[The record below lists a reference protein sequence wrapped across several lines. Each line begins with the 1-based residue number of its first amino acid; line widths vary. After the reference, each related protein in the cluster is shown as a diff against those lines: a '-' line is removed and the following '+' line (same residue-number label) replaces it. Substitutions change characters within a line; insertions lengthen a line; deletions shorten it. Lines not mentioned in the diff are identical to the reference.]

1 MAWAQPS
8 HPLRHERRWGGEM
21 AQLLKCLPS
30 IREHMSSVLRTQ
42 VGELGVAAHA
52 CNLAARERETE
63 ETLRFAVQS
72 AYL

>member
-8 HPLRHERRWGGEM
+8 HPLRHERQSGGEM

-42 VGELGVAAHA
+42 VGELGVVAHA

-63 ETLRFAVQS
+63 ETLWFAVQS